1 MKVQERSWS
10 CSRGRSRSKITGVLG
25 EVGGTGE
32 GAGAGIGA
40 EAGAGV
46 GLGSM
51 SCR

>member
-1 MKVQERSWS
+1 MKVQERSWR
-10 CSRGRSRSKITGVLG
+10 CSRGRSRSKIIGVVG

-32 GAGAGIGA
+32 VDGV
-40 EAGAGV
+40 GAGV

>member
-1 MKVQERSWS
+1 VKVQERRRS

-32 GAGAGIGA
+32 VDGV
-40 EAGAGV
+40 GAGV